1 MGIDDRD
8 KTRSN
13 LKIRL
18 HKMLVDNFRVRTIT
32 FFLTLADSDFS
43 NPAHLDS
50 KVKASADFLRKAQQ
64 TIQAAGYE
72 VQTTRIATTPFPNWI
87 DEDLRYIHILDSMLA
102 RNNIEFCSVGPADT
116 ANEIS
121 ICHDIIQSSSRF
133 SCSANLRNNDVP
145 TAVACAELVKS
156 LATVRDGL
164 GNFHFCVA
172 SDVKPGIPFFPAAK
186 AGCSDS
192 FAIGLENGALA
203 HDLLLKCESI
213 ENITPVFRDGMNDV
227 LQPLQ
232 EVCRSLSSRH
242 KVPFVGIDTSLNP
255 SLSTEEAGSVA
266 AAIESLN
273 EVSTFGSVGT
283 LAAAAAITQSL
294 QSLPDISNCG
304 YSGLMLP
311 VCEDRRL
318 AELGNLNISSL
329 LSISQVC
336 GVGIDTV
343 PVPGNVS
350 VSQLKSLFLDVAA
363 MAYRWDKPLSCR
375 VFPVEGSE
383 AGQITDFDSPY
394 LVNAKVFNL

>member
-1 MGIDDRD
+1 MGYDRIDQPDIENSR
-8 KTRSN
+8 R
-13 LKIRL
+13 R
-18 HKMLVDNFRVRTIT
+18 KMFVENFRVRTIT
-32 FFLTLADSDFS
+32 FFLTLADNDFS
-43 NPAHLDS
+43 NSAQLDS

-64 TIQAAGYE
+64 TIEAVGYQ

-87 DEDLRYIHILDSMLA
+87 DEDLRHIHILDSMLA
-102 RNNIEFCSVGPADT
+102 KHNIEFCSLGPADT
-116 ANEIS
+116 PNEIS
-121 ICHDIIQSSSRF
+121 LCHDIIQSSSRF

-145 TAVACAELVKS
+145 TAAACAELVKS
-156 LATVRDGL
+156 LATVRDG
-164 GNFHFCVA
+164 NFRFCVA

-203 HDLLLKCESI
+203 RDLLLKCESI
-213 ENITPVFRDGMNDV
+213 ENITPVFRDGMNDA
-227 LQPLQ
+227 LKPLQ
-232 EVCRSLSSRH
+232 EVCRSLSYEH

-255 SLSTEEAGSVA
+255 SLSTEETGSVA

-273 EVSTFGSVGT
+273 EVSTFGNVGT

-294 QSLPDISNCG
+294 QSLPDIPNCG

-318 AELGNLNISSL
+318 AELDDLNISNL

-336 GVGIDTV
+336 GVGVDTV

-383 AGQITDFDSPY
+383 AGQMTEFDSPY